1 MSGLNKFVKKVLPRA
16 LALMLAC
23 VCGLLLYA
31 FNYFVLFEPET
42 DKTNIKFDIPQKTD
56 SNGVKTPVTP
66 EVTEKSYNFL
76 VMGHDRAA
84 SLTDV
89 IMLINYNIE
98 TQNITIMQFP
108 RDTYIEIDDY
118 YYHKVNGLYNYCV
131 SASRSE
137 GSDNPDLDG
146 CRKMA
151 EYLEE
156 NLAITIHYSA
166 VMDLDGFE
174 GIVDAIGGV
183 GMYVPMDMY
192 YNDPGQN
199 LYINLKEGYQHL
211 NGNTAEQFV
220 RFRYGYATGDIG
232 RGDAQKLF
240 ISAFVKK
247 LQSSLHNADAGMI
260 TSLAGNVIK
269 YVDTDIDVA
278 DMVFMAKQ
286 LIGFGKAS
294 AVSLENIRLMTMPG
308 ASQMY
313 DGASYY
319 VMNKQY
325 VSEIINEYFN
335 IYDIDITQSF
345 DKNER
350 FTTSYQSALRNL
362 YLMDKENINLTV
374 YNAGS
379 LDENGLD

>member
-1 MSGLNKFVKKVLPRA
+1 
-16 LALMLAC
+16 
-23 VCGLLLYA
+23 
-31 FNYFVLFEPET
+31 
-42 DKTNIKFDIPQKTD
+42 
-56 SNGVKTPVTP
+56 
-66 EVTEKSYNFL
+66 
-76 VMGHDRAA
+76 
-84 SLTDV
+84 
-89 IMLINYNIE
+89 
-98 TQNITIMQFP
+98 
-108 RDTYIEIDDY
+108 
-118 YYHKVNGLYNYCV
+118 
-131 SASRSE
+131 
-137 GSDNPDLDG
+137 
-146 CRKMA
+146 
-151 EYLEE
+151 
-156 NLAITIHYSA
+156 
-166 VMDLDGFE
+166 
-174 GIVDAIGGV
+174 
-183 GMYVPMDMY
+183 
-192 YNDPGQN
+192 
-199 LYINLKEGYQHL
+199 
-211 NGNTAEQFV
+211 
-220 RFRYGYATGDIG
+220 
-232 RGDAQKLF
+232 
-240 ISAFVKK
+240 
-247 LQSSLHNADAGMI
+247 MI

>member
-1 MSGLNKFVKKVLPRA
+1 MSGFNKFVKKVLPRVGA
-16 LALMLAC
+16 LVLAC
-23 VCGLLLYA
+23 CCGLLLYL
-31 FNYFVLFEPET
+31 FNYFVLFEP
-42 DKTNIKFDIPQKTD
+42 DNDNVSIKFDIPQKTD
-56 SNGVKTPVTP
+56 SSGNKTDVTP
-66 EVTEKSYNFL
+66 EITQKSYNFL

-108 RDTYIEIDDY
+108 RDTYIQIDDY

-131 SASRSE
+131 SAASRE
-137 GSDNPDLDG
+137 GSSNPELDG
-146 CRKMA
+146 CTKMA

-183 GMYVPMDMY
+183 DMYVPMDMVY
-192 YNDPGQN
+192 PDPTQN

-211 NGNTAEQFV
+211 DGNAAEQFV
-220 RFRYGYATGDIG
+220 RYRYGLATGDIG
-232 RGDAQKLF
+232 RGDMQKLF

-247 LQSSLHNADAGMI
+247 LQSSLHNADASML

-269 YVDTDIDVA
+269 YVDTDISVA
-278 DMVFMAKQ
+278 DMVFMAKN
-286 LIGFGKAS
+286 LVGFGKAP
-294 AVSLENIRLMTMPG
+294 AVSLENVKLMTMPG
-308 ASQMY
+308 MSQMY
-313 DGASYY
+313 DGVSYY
-319 VMNKQY
+319 VMNRQY
-325 VSEIINEYFN
+325 VAEIINENFN
-335 IYDIDITQSF
+335 IYDIDITESF
-345 DKNER
+345 DKNET
-350 FTTSYQSALRNL
+350 FTTSYQSVIRNL
-362 YLMDKENINLTV
+362 YSMDKENVTLTV

-379 LDENGLD
+379 LDENGLN